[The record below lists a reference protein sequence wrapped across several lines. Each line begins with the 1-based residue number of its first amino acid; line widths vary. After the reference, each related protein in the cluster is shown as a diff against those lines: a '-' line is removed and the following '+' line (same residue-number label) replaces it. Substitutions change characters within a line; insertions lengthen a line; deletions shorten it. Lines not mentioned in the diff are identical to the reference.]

1 MIRAILDI
9 NDASSCSLH
18 LYLFI
23 FDKWSPNIDSFL
35 IVASQAGNIS
45 NCMCGSSLIPHT
57 ELNLLDRRNSFNIL
71 IGIFSLSFRKV
82 LNGGKSYIYIVLLVI

>member
-23 FDKWSPNIDSFL
+23 FDKLSPNIDSFL

-45 NCMCGSSLIPHT
+45 NCMCGS
-57 ELNLLDRRNSFNIL
+57 
-71 IGIFSLSFRKV
+71 
-82 LNGGKSYIYIVLLVI
+82 